1 VKHAAL
7 APKPKIAY
15 FGGMKPGTTV
25 FPIAPSS
32 AFDQHKVERGI
43 ALLRAKGFDVIREAE
58 RRDFKPVYLNGNDQ
72 VRLAELHQAINS
84 QACDLMWM
92 ARGGYGLTRIVPSL
106 ELPNKKIPTLVG
118 LSDTTALHCH
128 LWRHKKQK
136 GIHGSNLMRLD
147 TENSDALGVLWSIL
161 EGRAKDVHWPDLRSG
176 GWGQD
181 QEVQGPLIVA
191 NLCVLTHLIG
201 TISMPD
207 LKGCIVVL
215 EEIGERPYRI
225 DRMLTQLWHSG
236 SLSGVKAIAIGQLSD
251 CDEPD
256 HPELTAQSVIFERC
270 RTFGISVCEGLPVGH
285 EVPNWALPFGAW
297 SSLTHKGGIVKLSI
311 LEELF

>member
-1 VKHAAL
+1 
-7 APKPKIAY
+7 
-15 FGGMKPGTTV
+15 MKPGITV

-32 AFDQHKVERGI
+32 AFDQDKVDRGVEV
-43 ALLRAKGFDVIREAE
+43 LRAKGFEVIRRPE
-58 RRDFKPVYLNGNDQ
+58 RRSFDPIYLNGSDNA
-72 VRLAELHQAINS
+72 RIAELEEALHNPS
-84 QACDLMWM
+84 CDLMWM

-106 ELPNKKIPTLVG
+106 ELPNTKIPTLVG

-136 GIHGSNLMRLD
+136 GVHGSNLMSLA
-147 TENSDALGVLWSIL
+147 TEAPDALGTLWSIL
-161 EGRAKDVHWPDLRSG
+161 GGRAKDVKWPNLSSSF
-176 GWGQD
+176 WKATPQ
-181 QEVQGPLIVA
+181 VQGPLIVA

-201 TISMPD
+201 TASMPN
-207 LKGCIVVL
+207 LEGCILVL

-236 SLSGVKAIAIGQLSD
+236 SLAGVKAIAVGQLCG
-251 CDEPD
+251 CDEPG
-256 HPELTAQSVIFERC
+256 HPELTARSVILERC
-270 RTFGISVCEGLPVGH
+270 SDFGISFCEGLPVGH

-297 SSLTHKGGIVKLSI
+297 SSLTHDGGVVKLNI